1 MDVLVKIN
9 HKVSPWLAFWDTSN
23 SIFVNARHKE
33 VHYRQMAQE
42 ISRYLPSSAARVLD
56 YGSGEALHANLVAAV
71 AGQVLLCEGAPNV
84 CASVASRF
92 AHIPNIR
99 ALAPEEVERL
109 QPHSLDLIVLHS
121 VTQYLTPDEAQ
132 ALFALFHRL
141 LERNGMLI
149 VSDVIPPSVPVIIDA
164 LALLRF
170 SAANGFLIA
179 ALGGLVRT
187 RLSSYWRLRTRFG
200 STRYAEVAMIDK
212 LTAAGFSARRASK
225 NFGHNQAR
233 VAFVARPR

>member
-1 MDVLVKIN
+1 LARIN

-42 ISRYLPSSAARVLD
+42 ILRYLPSRAARVLD
-56 YGSGEALHANLVAAV
+56 YGSGEALCANLVAAA
-71 AGQVLLCEGAPNV
+71 AGQVLLCEAAPRIR
-84 CASVASRF
+84 ARVASRF
-92 AHIPNIR
+92 ADTPKIR
-99 ALAPEEVERL
+99 VVAPEEVERL
-109 QPHSLDLIVLHS
+109 PAHSLDLIVLHS
-121 VTQYLTPDEAQ
+121 VVQYLTPDEAQ

-149 VSDVIPPSVPVIIDA
+149 VSDVIPPSVPAIIDA

-179 ALGGLVRT
+179 AFGGLVRT
-187 RLSSYWRLRTRFG
+187 R
-200 STRYAEVAMIDK
+200 
-212 LTAAGFSARRASK
+212 FS
-225 NFGHNQAR
+225 G
-233 VAFVARPR
+233 